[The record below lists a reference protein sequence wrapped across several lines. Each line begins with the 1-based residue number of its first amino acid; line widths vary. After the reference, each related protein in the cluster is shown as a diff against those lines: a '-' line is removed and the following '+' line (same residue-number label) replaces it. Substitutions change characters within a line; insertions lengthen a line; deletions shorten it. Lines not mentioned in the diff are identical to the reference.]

1 MQLRTINSLYH
12 ANRAY
17 IIISRRWRDTFILT
31 ISSCACICITVTWY
45 IYTLGWSQVAANRLG
60 TACHV
65 FFLILLDIYIFNQSN
80 STCNTSN
87 SDHQWNYLKVTCARK
102 HPSIYK
108 RRIKTGRAFL
118 FSVSLEDSWVLASS
132 LGLPCCP
139 SNCELLL
146 ETEIVEQSPLPLEWV
161 QSTWLW
167 SCMFDGWSWPPT
179 FTYWLMSKGA
189 EVQISAIFHF

>member
-1 MQLRTINSLYH
+1 MYFNH
-12 ANRAY
+12 
-17 IIISRRWRDTFILT
+17 
-31 ISSCACICITVTWY
+31 
-45 IYTLGWSQVAANRLG
+45 
-60 TACHV
+60 
-65 FFLILLDIYIFNQSN
+65 IYIFNQSN

-118 FSVSLEDSWVLASS
+118 FSISLEDSWVLASS
-132 LGLPCCP
+132 LGLSCCP

-146 ETEIVEQSPLPLEWV
+146 EIETVEQSPLPLEWV

-167 SCMFDGWSWPPT
+167 SCMFDGWSWPSA
-179 FTYWLMSKGA
+179 FTYWLMSKGGSNA
-189 EVQISAIFHF
+189 CNFSFLIMPSCALQFSTKHVNCRYHQINSLKRSYLKHVHDKSCIHGYTPVKK